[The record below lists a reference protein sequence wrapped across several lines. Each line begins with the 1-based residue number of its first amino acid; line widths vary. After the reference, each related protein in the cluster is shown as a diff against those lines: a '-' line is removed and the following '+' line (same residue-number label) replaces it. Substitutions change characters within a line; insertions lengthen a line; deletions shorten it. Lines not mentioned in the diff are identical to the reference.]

1 MGPGAGYKGQVP
13 GRGVGDKKADCLIFS
28 RFPTLMK
35 RLCSSVVLSALLFS
49 SAVLAKEEE
58 KPAAAGLFKPEQS
71 ETQGSVNGVDYQAV
85 AGTLVV
91 HAKGWEDTAALEKGK
106 GGKDDDAGP
115 APEASMFYAAYFK
128 KGAKAEARPITFLFN
143 GGPGSSTIWLHMG
156 AFGPKRVVTPGDQH
170 QPAAPYKLV
179 DNQYSLLDSTDLVF
193 IDAPGTGFSRI
204 AGKDKDKAFLGVDQ
218 DANAFAEFVTA
229 FLSKYGRWNSPK
241 YILGESY
248 GTTRAGALV
257 NLLENEDSVDVNGV
271 ILISQ
276 ALNYDVLPDYPE
288 LNPGVDEPYVMWLP
302 SYATTAWYHKKLPAE
317 APKDLKA
324 LVAEVNAFAAGEYTS
339 ALAAGN
345 LLDPAKRKAVA
356 EKLHKYTGLPAAYIE
371 KANLRVSMGEFQKTL
386 LGDSDMT
393 TGGLD
398 TRFSGPTLDPL
409 AKEASYDPQG
419 AAIGSAYVAAGND
432 YVRKSL
438 KFGVELAYK
447 PTIRAD
453 WDFSHR
459 PPGADKALQTQVN
472 VMPDLAA
479 AMKQN
484 PNLKVMANAGYFD
497 VVTPFYEGIYEMSH
511 LAIPPALQPN
521 IEFAYYESGHM
532 VYVNEPSLKALHE
545 NVAAFIKKTANIK

>member
-1 MGPGAGYKGQVP
+1 
-13 GRGVGDKKADCLIFS
+13 
-28 RFPTLMK
+28 
-35 RLCSSVVLSALLFS
+35 
-49 SAVLAKEEE
+49 
-58 KPAAAGLFKPEQS
+58 
-71 ETQGSVNGVDYQAV
+71 
-85 AGTLVV
+85 
-91 HAKGWEDTAALEKGK
+91 
-106 GGKDDDAGP
+106 
-115 APEASMFYAAYFK
+115 
-128 KGAKAEARPITFLFN
+128 
-143 GGPGSSTIWLHMG
+143 
-156 AFGPKRVVTPGDQH
+156 
-170 QPAAPYKLV
+170 
-179 DNQYSLLDSTDLVF
+179 
-193 IDAPGTGFSRI
+193 
-204 AGKDKDKAFLGVDQ
+204 
-218 DANAFAEFVTA
+218 
-229 FLSKYGRWNSPK
+229 
-241 YILGESY
+241 
-248 GTTRAGALV
+248 
-257 NLLENEDSVDVNGV
+257 
-271 ILISQ
+271 
-276 ALNYDVLPDYPE
+276 VLPDYPE

-324 LVAEVNAFAAGEYTS
+324 LVAEVNAFAAGDYTA

-356 EKLHKYTGLPAAYIE
+356 EKLHKYTGLPIAYIE

-419 AAIGSAYVAAGND
+419 AAVGSAYVAAGND
-432 YVRKSL
+432 YLRKVL
-438 KFGVELAYK
+438 KFGGDRVYRSSIE
-447 PTIRAD
+447 AD

-459 PPGADKALQTQVN
+459 PPGAGKPLQTQVN

-479 AMKQN
+479 AMKVN

-511 LAIPPALQPN
+511 LAIPPALQSN

-545 NVAAFIKKTANIK
+545 NVSAFIKKNANVK